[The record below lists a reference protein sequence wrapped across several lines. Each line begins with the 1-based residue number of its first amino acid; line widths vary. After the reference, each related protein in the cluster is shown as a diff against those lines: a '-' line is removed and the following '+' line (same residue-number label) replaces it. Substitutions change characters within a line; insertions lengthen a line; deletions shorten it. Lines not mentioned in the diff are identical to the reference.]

1 MENNQNSTNLD
12 PGSGSGMTN
21 VGSNLGAISASLYVS
36 FQIIAN
42 VLSTKIAILPFINW
56 PIDGG
61 TIIYPL
67 TFTLR
72 DFVHKTLGKKISRQI
87 VILAGG
93 VNLLAFLLFW
103 VVGKIPSDA
112 SWAYQEAYNS
122 ILMPVGRIVAASIIA
137 QIISELVDTEIFSL
151 VYRKFSDVK
160 AVLVSN
166 TVALVVDSVI
176 FSLIAFAG
184 SLPMSVVGQIVV
196 TNIIVKLAMSLLS
209 TPAIRLVPRSVEM
222 GKI

>member
-1 MENNQNSTNLD
+1 MEKSKNLD

-21 VGSNLGAISASLYVS
+21 AGSNLGAISASLYVS

-151 VYRKFSDVK
+151 VYRRFSDVK

-184 SLPMSVVGQIVV
+184 SLPLAVVGQIVV